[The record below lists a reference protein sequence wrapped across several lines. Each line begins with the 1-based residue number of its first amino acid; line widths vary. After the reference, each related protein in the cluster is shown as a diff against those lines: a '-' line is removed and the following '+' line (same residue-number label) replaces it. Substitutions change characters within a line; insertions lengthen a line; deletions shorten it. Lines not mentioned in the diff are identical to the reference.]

1 MPGTGPVTAPAPP
14 TASQALERLLEG
26 NARFVRGEAH
36 VAAAAPGPR
45 AELVEGQHPWATILG
60 CSDSRVPPELIFDAA
75 FGELFVIRIAGN
87 IISPEVGG
95 TLQYAGTH
103 LATRLFVVVGHEGCG
118 AVAAAVAAKRGI
130 HTAKERIRLLLESI
144 APGLVD
150 FELGGSP
157 AEELGRAVEANVR
170 WSVKRVADSPEGQ
183 AALATGGVKL
193 VGAVYELAT
202 GRVRLLIP

>member
-1 MPGTGPVTAPAPP
+1 MDQGTGPVTAPAPP

-45 AELVEGQHPWATILG
+45 AGLVEGQHPWATILG

-118 AVAAAVAAKRGI
+118 AVAAAVAAKR
-130 HTAKERIRLLLESI
+130 
-144 APGLVD
+144 
-150 FELGGSP
+150 
-157 AEELGRAVEANVR
+157 
-170 WSVKRVADSPEGQ
+170 VKRVADSSEGQ